1 MMLHPRM
8 PETVKDNKID
18 PMCEEVGMVLPPKIK
33 KSIVRLI
40 PVSSTIATEG
50 QESTKE
56 FFPNQSTMHEGS
68 FSMSDIVG
76 TQTPLEIRSETD
88 QLIGHKLVK
97 ALSNFKHDVVAP
109 LSPTILCNTLAE
121 KEAIVVSKKG
131 NQWCNQKNFLRGQ
144 TSKVVRDLL
153 TKKWII
159 IKANK
164 QLGVSNLKQYR
175 DTNAKL
181 LSASNFKAFKQLAE
195 MSMFLESIQ
204 KLAKVKTEK
213 KKNMK
218 KYKKKKSM
226 TNEEDAPEWWWLV
239 TTF

>member
-56 FFPNQSTMHEGS
+56 FFSNQSTMHEGS

-97 ALSNFKHDVVAP
+97 ALSSFKHDVVAP

-131 NQWCNQKNFLRGQ
+131 NQ
-144 TSKVVRDLL
+144 
-153 TKKWII
+153 
-159 IKANK
+159 
-164 QLGVSNLKQYR
+164 
-175 DTNAKL
+175 
-181 LSASNFKAFKQLAE
+181 
-195 MSMFLESIQ
+195 
-204 KLAKVKTEK
+204 
-213 KKNMK
+213 
-218 KYKKKKSM
+218 
-226 TNEEDAPEWWWLV
+226 
-239 TTF
+239 